1 MEILTPKTVDI
12 KIIGMDHR
20 PYICNLTNTGQ
31 QTVVHIDPLAI
42 TNTGLLDLNDKEYL
56 EFYLTT
62 KVNEFIDRYTDRDM
76 QHKVKHLRALLEG
89 TSITNHFDY
98 LSFSQKAL
106 AIIESMEIK
115 TNAK

>member
-12 KIIGMDHR
+12 RITGMDHR
-20 PYICNLTNTGQ
+20 SYICNLTTTGQ
-31 QTVVHIDPLAI
+31 QTIVRIDPLAI
-42 TNTGLLDLNDKEYL
+42 INTRVLDLNDKEYL

-76 QHKVKHLRALLEG
+76 QHKVKHLKTLLES

-98 LSFSQKAL
+98 LTFSQKAL
-106 AIIESMEIK
+106 AIVESMER
-115 TNAK
+115 

>member
-12 KIIGMDHR
+12 KIIGVDKR
-20 PYICNLTNTGQ
+20 SYICNLTNTGQ
-31 QTVVHIDPLAI
+31 QAIIRIDPLAI
-42 TNTGLLDLNDKEYL
+42 INTGSLDLNDREYL

-62 KVNEFIDRYTDRDM
+62 KVNEFIDRYTDKDM